1 MRAYF
6 FVLFLLCAPLG
17 SAFRALGGGNVDAA
31 MFMDVKDKA
40 AGAARL
46 LNKYQ
51 EKGLTSNNIAAGGAK
66 VYPTPMYS
74 ICSDS
79 LISHPF
85 RAVRTFPLLSV
96 FTLLFF
102 FLSDVVCSL
111 LWRD

>member
-17 SAFRALGGGNVDAA
+17 GAFRALGGGNFDAA
-31 MFMDVKDKA
+31 MSMDVKDKA

-46 LNKYQ
+46 LNKNQ

-66 VYPTPMYS
+66 VYPTSMYS

-79 LISHPF
+79 LISF
-85 RAVRTFPLLSV
+85 
-96 FTLLFF
+96 
-102 FLSDVVCSL
+102 
-111 LWRD
+111 